1 MRQKLSLLLISALTC
16 SSINAQSKVYGD
28 FDGDGKKEYAYLVH
42 PKTYIN
48 KDGDFVYE
56 GMPKPAYTYIKF
68 SKKSI
73 PAIKIKDCIGGK
85 LQNLGDINGDKRDD
99 IGLWYDWLS
108 SDWYPYGAWI
118 FKNGTWSMVSKPL
131 EIHSMMWNIKGKNFK
146 PIQKAGL
153 GKVKI
158 YYNTWSKD
166 YEQILIKQKIVS
178 IYP

>member
-1 MRQKLSLLLISALTC
+1 MKYIILMMIYMLSYGYSL
-16 SSINAQSKVYGD
+16 AQSKVYGD
-28 FDGDGKKEYAYLVH
+28 FDGDGKKEYAYLVY

-48 KDGDFVYE
+48 KDGDFVYK

-73 PAIKIKDCIGGK
+73 PLIKIKDCLGGK
-85 LQNLGDINGDKRDD
+85 LQNLGDLNGDKRDD

-108 SDWYPYGAWI
+108 SDWHPYGAWMLRG
-118 FKNGTWSMVSKPL
+118 NTWCMVAKPL
-131 EIHSMMWNIKGKNFK
+131 EIHGMMWDKKGNNFK

-158 YYNTWSKD
+158 YYNSWSKD
-166 YEQILIKQKIVS
+166 YEQILIKLKVVS

>member
-85 LQNLGDINGDKRDD
+85 LQNLGGM
-99 IGLWYDWLS
+99 IGFLPIGILMVLGYS
-108 SDWYPYGAWI
+108 KMAHGVWYPSLWKY
-118 FKNGTWSMVSKPL
+118 
-131 EIHSMMWNIKGKNFK
+131 
-146 PIQKAGL
+146 
-153 GKVKI
+153 
-158 YYNTWSKD
+158 
-166 YEQILIKQKIVS
+166 IV
-178 IYP
+178 

>member
-73 PAIKIKDCIGGK
+73 PAIKIKLHWRK
-85 LQNLGDINGDKRDD
+85 
-99 IGLWYDWLS
+99 
-108 SDWYPYGAWI
+108 
-118 FKNGTWSMVSKPL
+118 TSK
-131 EIHSMMWNIKGKNFK
+131 SR
-146 PIQKAGL
+146 
-153 GKVKI
+153 
-158 YYNTWSKD
+158 
-166 YEQILIKQKIVS
+166 
-178 IYP
+178 